1 MATPVS
7 LGARLTAAT
16 KLGRL
21 EDGAFEVRETTVFED
36 HAFGGEEVE
45 FFGQGRA
52 RGVAGESARREVAG
66 DNAVAWDFR
75 RKRVSAQGLADGA
88 RRAAADAAP
97 ESCVGNHFPARDFAE
112 CSVNAPGERGRSGF
126 EI

>member
-21 EDGAFEVRETTVFED
+21 ADGAGGVKETAVFED
-36 HAFGGEEVE
+36 NAFGGEEAE

-52 RGVAGESARREVAG
+52 RGVAEESAWREVAG
-66 DNAVAWDFR
+66 DHAVAWDFW
-75 RKRVSAQGLADGA
+75 RKRVGAQGLADGA

-97 ESCVGNHFPARDFAE
+97 ESGVGDHFPAWDFAE
-112 CSVNAPGERGRSGF
+112 CSVNAPGER
-126 EI
+126 